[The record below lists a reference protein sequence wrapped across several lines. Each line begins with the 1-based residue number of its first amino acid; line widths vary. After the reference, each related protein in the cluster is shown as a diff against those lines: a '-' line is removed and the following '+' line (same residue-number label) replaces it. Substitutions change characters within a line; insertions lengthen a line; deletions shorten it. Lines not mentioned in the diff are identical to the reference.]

1 MDELNICIMT
11 REEALQAMI
20 DGEKVTHRFFASNEY
35 IYMKAQNIFTEEGYD
50 MGTVHD
56 EFWWRRGD
64 NRDGYRHMWHED
76 WSIYNDENDET
87 EDTED
92 S

>member
-1 MDELNICIMT
+1 MT

-20 DGEKVTHRFFASNEY
+20 DGEKVTHRFFSDNEY

-56 EFWWRRGD
+56 EFWRMRGD
-64 NRDGYRHMWHED
+64 NLDGYRQNWLEG
-76 WSIYNDENDET
+76 WSIYEENKE
-87 EDTED
+87 
-92 S
+92 